1 MRKPAKKS
9 DDPSLRL
16 IQADVGLASALQ
28 ALASDAGMMKDYR
41 DRGFDADLS
50 AATERRGRSV
60 GEPLAV
66 MCAKAGNEQSFR
78 SAIEDFDPSETP
90 VERGKDQDLDAFF
103 ATLVFCAKLNNER
116 YFNPLA
122 RMALDESPQPRELF
136 VTLWQAAREGSDPAD
151 PMALARLIEGS
162 GCLDELARGSSLFLS
177 QRPGNAKEASSL
189 LRDLQALMSF
199 ESTRESLV
207 WTHRIAAKKAALG
220 KVKKAS
226 GLEANMKPMGAFLW
240 GCLSKMATL
249 PEINAQKSQASSDL
263 SMRSPDDFDLALSF
277 IRSDL
282 VRDGILDDGDVSAM
296 GSLLTKI
303 PEGRRLA
310 FAAAFERK
318 AIEAEIESAMAGPV
332 KAAGDEDDEKNAQDD
347 WANELGLA
355 PPPPPKSSGPRRI

>member
-1 MRKPAKKS
+1 MAKPGKKA
-9 DDPSLRL
+9 DDPALRL
-16 IQADVGLASALQ
+16 MQADVGLASALQ
-28 ALASDAGMMKDYR
+28 ALAGNADLMRDYR
-41 DRGFDADLS
+41 SKGFDADLS
-50 AATERRGRSV
+50 AATERRGRSA

-66 MCAKAGNEQSFR
+66 MCARAGNEQSFR
-78 SAIEDFDPSETP
+78 DAIEDFDPSETP

-103 ATLVFCAKLNNER
+103 ATMLFCAKLNNPR
-116 YFNPLA
+116 FFNPLA

-136 VTLWQAAREGSDPAD
+136 VTLWQAAREGSSPAD
-151 PMALARLIEGS
+151 PVELARLIEGS

-177 QRPGNAKEASSL
+177 QRPANAKEASAL

-220 KVKKAS
+220 KVKKSNAI
-226 GLEANMKPMGAFLW
+226 EDKMKPMGAFLW
-240 GCLSKMATL
+240 GCLSKMASA
-249 PEINAQKSQASSDL
+249 PAACGAAQADL
-263 SMRSPDDFDLALSF
+263 AMRAPDDFDLALSF

-282 VRDGILDDGDVSAM
+282 VRDGILDDADVSSM

-318 AIEAEIESAMAGPV
+318 ALEAEIESAMAP
-332 KAAGDEDDEKNAQDD
+332 ASPAQGDDD
-347 WANELGLA
+347 WANELGLPA
-355 PPPPPKSSGPRRI
+355 PPPPKSSGPRRI